1 MMDNRKYR
9 IGLDIGIGSVGW
21 AVISLSDAGN
31 RVESLGS
38 RIFDSGESKD
48 GKDRKSQERRGFRGV
63 RRTLRRRYFRKERV
77 KKYVRHIHFLSDKE
91 IRVVEETPKPNLIE
105 IKCRAVKEQISKG
118 DLLRILIH
126 TCNHRGYQDF
136 YESNDEEINEER
148 RSKEEKAAEEEER
161 VIKGAA
167 LKFANNFENSKCQ
180 TVSEYILQNFTDKK
194 DGRLYYRN
202 RFYKGDDRIIILR
215 KFVKKELKLILEK
228 QKPFYP
234 DLTDDRINHLMDI
247 VFSQRDFEDGPG
259 NPDDKYRRFTGFL
272 DSIGYCRFYPDERRG
287 FRNTLIGNMFSAI
300 NALSQYHYVNTETGE
315 MGLTKDAANRMVNF
329 ILENGGIK
337 QKELNTVL
345 KRMNVKVVSSGNKK
359 DIDNTLSK
367 SFDFIRPLKKIIDDE
382 GMDWNEI
389 IQAGDVFDYQKL
401 SFLNQIG
408 HTLSS
413 FKTPRRR
420 EKEIE
425 VLKQAADKRNIHCTE
440 GFWKRI
446 LGLKMNGTSSASYHH
461 MADAIE
467 AFRNGDIYGNFQW
480 ETESKKQVENNDK
493 RSLTLP
499 ASLLTQDE
507 DIKNN
512 PVVYRSINETRKIVN
527 ALIRIYGAPECIN
540 VEVAK
545 DLARSFIERR
555 EIQNQQKKNEKN
567 NEDIRKKI
575 KDILGYEEAK
585 DVTWRQIE
593 KYKLYMEQEGK
604 CIYSGKELQLEEVL
618 KDSSHK
624 FEIDHIVPYSLILDN
639 TLANKVLVYG
649 SENQRKGQRT
659 PKMYMDEEQ
668 WEHFRQRVIAFYQR
682 KGKVKPISSKKYQ
695 YLMLESIYGEK
706 TQELLSGWKSRNIND
721 TRYITKYVVA
731 LLKNNLQFAGKP
743 RVYGIRG
750 SITSRFRK
758 HWLNKGTWGS
768 DIKCRE
774 NYLNHA
780 ADAAIIAS
788 LTPLDVEI
796 AMDCEKLRQ
805 IYNHY
810 EKRTDSKPY
819 QNFLWM
825 AVRRISGFYHK
836 DKDEVVKLINDYIN
850 DLSRIPSVISD
861 LRAEID
867 LRLGLPEGDLRTPE
881 EFYKQV
887 EEFYH
892 GANDFLLKPYQP
904 ISSIKPERKFRGTVV
919 DSNPIRVIKEA
930 GKYYKISR
938 EAIQD
943 VKRTNLKQLYT
954 SDKYLLE
961 KLEEVFQSDDEIDKV
976 GDYLKKHSL
985 QEFRTTSGQLVRK
998 VSIKKKPISNYYVK
1012 RINDDNFSVLG
1023 LPKYYCIEIYED
1035 KLGNLKMWGLRY
1047 VDLIKKGDKL
1057 YLKGTLPEDYGKH
1070 YLYLHKGDYVEI
1082 KAKKG
1087 KSVLG
1092 FYQNAYNVNQSMIS
1106 VLPVNSSNEPIP
1118 KIISKNITIK
1128 KYDINILGVKGGL
1141 IREDR
1146 EGFSCIVPL
1155 LSKMEKN

>member
-1 MMDNRKYR
+1 MLNNRKYR

-21 AVISLSDAGN
+21 AVISLSDSGN
-31 RVESLGS
+31 RIESLGS
-38 RIFDSGESKD
+38 RIFDSGESNE
-48 GKDRKSQERRGFRGV
+48 GKNRKSQERRGFRGV

-77 KKYVRHIHFLSDKE
+77 KKYMRHIHFLSDKD

-105 IKCRAVKEQISKG
+105 IKCRAVKEQISKV

-136 YESNDEEINEER
+136 YESNDEEINKER
-148 RSKEEKAAEEEER
+148 RSNEEKAAEEEER

-180 TVSEYILQNFTDKK
+180 TVSEYILKNFTDKK

-202 RFYKGDDRIIILR
+202 RFYKGDGRIIILR
-215 KFVKKELKLILEK
+215 KFVKKELKLILEM
-228 QKPFYP
+228 QQSFYS
-234 DLTDDRINHLMDI
+234 DLTDNRINYLMDI

-287 FRNTLIGNMFSAI
+287 FRNTLLGNMFSAI

-315 MGLTKDAANRMVNF
+315 VGLTKDVADRMVNY
-329 ILENGGIK
+329 ILEKGGIK

-345 KRMNVKVVSSGNKK
+345 KRMNVKVVSSSNKK

-425 VLKQAADKRNIHCTE
+425 VLKQEADKRNIHSTE

-499 ASLLTQDE
+499 ASLLIQDE

-593 KYKLYMEQEGK
+593 KYKLYTEQEGK

-682 KGKVKPISSKKYQ
+682 KGRIKPISSKKYQ

-706 TQELLSGWKSRNIND
+706 AQELLSGWKSRNIND

-731 LLKNNLQFAGKP
+731 LLKNNLQFTGKS

-836 DKDEVVKLINDYIN
+836 DKAEVEKLINDYIS

-881 EFYKQV
+881 EFNKQV

-892 GANDFLLKPYQP
+892 GTNDFLLKPYQP
-904 ISSIKPERKFRGTVV
+904 ISSIKPERRFRGTIA
-919 DSNPIRVIKEA
+919 DSQPIRLIEENGVK
-930 GKYYKISR
+930 YKISR
-938 EAIQD
+938 KLIGE
-943 VKRTNLKQLYT
+943 VTEKNLEKLYT
-954 SDKYLLE
+954 SDTYLREALDN
-961 KLEEVFQSDDEIDKV
+961 VFSDKDGIKNV
-976 GDYLKKHSL
+976 GEYMKNHNLH
-985 QEFRTTSGQLVRK
+985 EFRTTSGQIVRK
-998 VSIKKKPISNYYVK
+998 VSLKEVPVSNYYIK
-1012 RINDDNFSVLG
+1012 NIDGHHFSVLG
-1023 LPKYYCIEIYED
+1023 MPKYYCIEIYKD
-1035 KLGNLKMWGLRY
+1035 KKGDIGIWGIRY
-1047 VDLIKKGDKL
+1047 VDVANKEGKL
-1057 YLKGTLPEDYGKH
+1057 YLKIALPADYDH
-1070 YLYLHKGDYVEI
+1070 HILYLQKGDYVEL
-1082 KAKKG
+1082 KTAKG
-1087 KSVLG
+1087 KGITG
-1092 FYQNAYNVNQSMIS
+1092 FYQNVANVKQRKIRLM
-1106 VLPVNSSNEPIP
+1106 PVNSASGPIV
-1118 KIISKNITIK
+1118 KNISKHSFIR
-1128 KYDINILGVKGGL
+1128 KYEIDILGRKGGL
-1141 IREDR
+1141 IREER
-1146 EGFSCIVPL
+1146 KRFPCFEPL
-1155 LSKMEKN
+1155 LLRMEKN

>member
-1 MMDNRKYR
+1 MLNNRKYR

-21 AVISLSDAGN
+21 AVISLSDSGN
-31 RVESLGS
+31 RIESLGS
-38 RIFDSGESKD
+38 RIFDSGESNE
-48 GKDRKSQERRGFRGV
+48 GKNRKSQERRGFRGV

-77 KKYVRHIHFLSDKE
+77 KKYMRHIHFLSDKD

-105 IKCRAVKEQISKG
+105 IRCRAVKEQISKV

-136 YESNDEEINEER
+136 YESNDEEINKAR
-148 RSKEEKAAEEEER
+148 RSNEEKAAEEEER

-180 TVSEYILQNFTDKK
+180 TVSEYILKNFTDKK

-215 KFVKKELKLILEK
+215 KFVKKELKLILEM
-228 QKPFYP
+228 QQSFYP
-234 DLTDDRINHLMDI
+234 DLTDNRINYLMDI

-287 FRNTLIGNMFSAI
+287 FRNTLLGNLFSAI

-315 MGLTKDAANRMVNF
+315 VGLTKDVADRMVNY
-329 ILENGGIK
+329 ILEKGGIK

-345 KRMNVKVVSSGNKK
+345 KRMNVKVVSSSNKK

-425 VLKQAADKRNIHCTE
+425 VLKQEADKRNIHCTE

-499 ASLLTQDE
+499 SSLLTQDE

-555 EIQNQQKKNEKN
+555 EIQNQQKKNEKD

-593 KYKLYMEQEGK
+593 KYKLYTEQEGK

-668 WEHFRQRVIAFYQR
+668 WEHFRQRVIVFYQR

-695 YLMLESIYGEK
+695 YLMLESLYGEK
-706 TQELLSGWKSRNIND
+706 AQELLSGWKSRNIND

-774 NYLNHA
+774 NNLNHA

-836 DKDEVVKLINDYIN
+836 DKDEVEKLINDYIN

-867 LRLGLPEGDLRTPE
+867 LRLGSPEGDLRIPE
-881 EFYKQV
+881 EFQKQV

-904 ISSIKPERKFRGTVV
+904 ISSIKPERKFRGTIT
-919 DSNPIRVIKEA
+919 DSKPIRLIEENGVK
-930 GKYYKISR
+930 YKISR
-938 EAIQD
+938 
-943 VKRTNLKQLYT
+943 NLIGEVTEKDLEKLYT
-954 SDKYLLE
+954 SDTYLREALDN
-961 KLEEVFQSDDEIDKV
+961 VFSANDGIKNVDEYMKNHN
-976 GDYLKKHSL
+976 LH
-985 QEFRTTSGQLVRK
+985 EFHTTSGQIVRK
-998 VSIKKKPISNYYVK
+998 VSLKEQSVSNYYIK
-1012 RINDDNFSVLG
+1012 NIDRHNFSVLG
-1023 LPKYYCIEIYED
+1023 MPKYYCIEIYKD
-1035 KLGNLKMWGLRY
+1035 KKGTIGIWGIRY
-1047 VDLIKKGDKL
+1047 VDVVNKAGKL
-1057 YLKGTLPEDYGKH
+1057 YFKTALPADYDH
-1070 YLYLHKGDYVEI
+1070 HILYLQKGDYVEL
-1082 KAKKG
+1082 KTAKG
-1087 KSVLG
+1087 KVITG
-1092 FYQNAYNVNQSMIS
+1092 FYQRVKSINRKQLIIK
-1106 VLPVNSSNEPIP
+1106 PVNSSEEVVQGITR
-1118 KIISKNITIK
+1118 NIDIR
-1128 KYDINILGVKGGL
+1128 KYDVNVLGRKGGL
-1141 IREDR
+1141 IREER
-1146 EGFSCIVPL
+1146 KRFPCFEPL
-1155 LSKMEKN
+1155 LLRMEKN